1 VGELAEGAGE
11 CVVGLV
17 VCVVL
22 EVVALPDLVLAVAA
36 VGFVVY
42 EVDLSEE
49 SICLLGKFLLL
60 STGFEGDRGWTVLF
74 LVVFELADH
83 FEDYMQAFEKRE

>member
-11 CVVGLV
+11 RIVGFV
-17 VCVVL
+17 ICVVL
-22 EVVALPDLVLAVAA
+22 EVVTLPDLVLAVAA

-49 SICLLGKFLLL
+49 SII
-60 STGFEGDRGWTVLF
+60 
-74 LVVFELADH
+74 
-83 FEDYMQAFEKRE
+83 

>member
-1 VGELAEGAGE
+1 MGELAEGAGQRI
-11 CVVGLV
+11 VGFV

-22 EVVALPDLVLAVAA
+22 EVITLPDLVFAVPA

-49 SICLLGKFLLL
+49 SIGL
-60 STGFEGDRGWTVLF
+60 
-74 LVVFELADH
+74 LVVAGRLL
-83 FEDYMQAFEKRE
+83 

>member
-1 VGELAEGAGE
+1 VGELAQRPRER
-11 CVVGLV
+11 VVGFV

-42 EVDLSEE
+42 EVDFAEE
-49 SICLLGKFLLL
+49 SMSLC
-60 STGFEGDRGWTVLF
+60 
-74 LVVFELADH
+74 
-83 FEDYMQAFEKRE
+83 